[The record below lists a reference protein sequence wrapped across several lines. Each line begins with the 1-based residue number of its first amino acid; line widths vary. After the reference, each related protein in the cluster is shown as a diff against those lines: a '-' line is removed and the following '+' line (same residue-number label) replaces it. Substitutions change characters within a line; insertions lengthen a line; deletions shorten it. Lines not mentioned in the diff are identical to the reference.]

1 MNEKTSVPSQGKSL
15 TQFLDELMYL
25 KNKKSTSDTT
35 TLDIIGT
42 PLSVSHLSYV
52 DNDLSDQDYSIEEI
66 SELENQSN
74 DTSKHF

>member
-1 MNEKTSVPSQGKSL
+1 
-15 TQFLDELMYL
+15 MYL
-25 KNKKSTSDTT
+25 KNKKSTSDST

>member
-1 MNEKTSVPSQGKSL
+1 
-15 TQFLDELMYL
+15 MYL

>member
-1 MNEKTSVPSQGKSL
+1 MNEQTSVPSQVKSL

-25 KNKKSTSDTT
+25 KNKKSTPDTT